1 MASSPAKRAGTL
13 LLLLGFSVVFVL
25 AGADLRS
32 SVARLSLDPSWAVD
46 MENQWLL
53 GRVSGRDFFF
63 TYGPLTQWIAAA
75 SRLWRHNPSA
85 IDGWIWTPVTGQV
98 LRYVVTALLL
108 ASLPGLRLTT
118 LVAAFAF
125 TWLMPVPWFTG
136 RQLLV
141 ALSTVLLARAIT
153 APPRVAWRWGIAAAL
168 AGWFG
173 QLFTFEVIIYTVG
186 AWVGIVLAM
195 LASRR
200 LRPSHWSDQSPP
212 WPGLA
217 SASFAWLGLQ
227 LLTEIYFRSSASTY
241 RAFDYWIEN
250 WNIAKGYNLTMGSPW
265 LIDSTQPRRVELALL
280 ILVCVV
286 IAVALRALL
295 RESDPPRLMADL
307 ALSAASLIVL
317 KGALVRA
324 DMTHIVGSAVLAWL
338 FCVMV
343 FLDGRSRLLWRGLG
357 LAAAVVA
364 AIAFGVD
371 TQWARVVASEPGSI
385 ARKVRDAQTSP
396 PIDPAALSAEKLQRR
411 PELEWMLAYP
421 FGNHLAIA
429 ANRKSLAPIIQSY
442 SAHNAHSQRR
452 FVEELERV
460 FGRLQVLYGTDGG
473 LVWPIDGVPTP
484 TRTPQIFRY
493 LLEHYELAA
502 TEPILSTFHLLDPR
516 AVRRPLVAQT
526 LATGPCAL
534 LEVDLQIDYPA
545 TASLGR
551 PSGLLLRV
559 ESEEGVREVRAVP
572 IEAGRRFSTLVFLGG
587 AEDQAFRLFGA
598 QHRVGLR
605 VKAVSVRPE
614 AGSRFS
620 VAPRRAEVL
629 DARCVVPATPLEW
642 DAGALDVEALL
653 TETKGGA
660 GLVRIEGSDLFM
672 HGGQERVIR
681 GGRSSGGACLS
692 ATLGWHPRV
701 GAPPAVTAKRDGVAF
716 LVEFLNDK
724 GEVLGTPTREVL
736 PVGAVDRG
744 IVVRLPRADHL
755 AVRLKVDALT
765 SDTWDWALWRNLRVA
780 QCSP

>member
-13 LLLLGFSVVFVL
+13 LLLVCLSVVFVL
-25 AGADLRS
+25 AGVDLRS

-75 SRLWRHNPSA
+75 SRLWRHNLSP

-108 ASLPGLRLTT
+108 ASLPGLRLGA
-118 LVAAFAF
+118 LVAGFAF

-141 ALSTVLLARAIT
+141 ALSAVLLARAIT
-153 APPRVAWRWGIAAAL
+153 AGPRVAWRWGIAAAL
-168 AGWFG
+168 AGWLG

-186 AWVGIVLAM
+186 TWIGIALAM
-195 LASRR
+195 LAARR
-200 LRPSHWSDQSPP
+200 LRPSVWTDQPRP
-212 WPGLA
+212 WNGLA
-217 SASFAWLGLQ
+217 SASAAWLGLQ
-227 LLTEIYFRSSASTY
+227 LSTEIYFRISSSTY

-265 LIDSTQPRRVELALL
+265 LIDSAQPRRVELALL
-280 ILVCVV
+280 MLVCVV
-286 IAVALRALL
+286 VAVALRAFL
-295 RESDPPRLMADL
+295 RETDPRRLMAHL
-307 ALSAASLIVL
+307 AFSAASLIVL

-338 FCVMV
+338 FCAIM
-343 FLDGRSRLLWRGLG
+343 FLDSQLSPLWRALG

-364 AIAFGVD
+364 SVAFGVD
-371 TQWARVVASEPGSI
+371 TQWAQVVASEPGSF
-385 ARKVRDAQTSP
+385 ARKVRDAQSSP
-396 PIDPAALSAEKLQRR
+396 PIDPAALSAEKLQGRSDF
-411 PELEWMLAYP
+411 EWMLAYP
-421 FGNHLAIA
+421 FGNHMAIA
-429 ANRKSLAPIIQSY
+429 ASRKSLAPIIQAY

-493 LLEHYELAA
+493 LLEHYELAP
-502 TEPILSTFHLLDPR
+502 TEPILTTFHLLTPR
-516 AVRRPLVAQT
+516 AARRPLIAQT

-551 PSGLLLRV
+551 PSALLLRV
-559 ESEEGVREVRAVP
+559 ETEEGAREVRAVA

-587 AEDQAFRLFGA
+587 ADDQAFRLFGA
-598 QHRVGLR
+598 QQRVGLH
-605 VKAVSVRPE
+605 VKSVSVRSE

-620 VAPRRAEVL
+620 VAPKRAEVL
-629 DARCVVPATPLEW
+629 DARCILPATPLDW
-642 DAGALDVEALL
+642 DAGALDVDTLL
-653 TETKGGA
+653 TETKGGV

-692 ATLGWHPRV
+692 ATLGWHSRV
-701 GAPPAVTAKRDGVAF
+701 GEAPAATAKRDGVAYV
-716 LVEFLNDK
+716 VELLNDR
-724 GEVLGTPTREVL
+724 GEGLGTPIREVL
-736 PVGAVDRG
+736 AVGAVDRSLT
-744 IVVRLPRADHL
+744 VRLPRADHL